1 MKQRIIWGLTGGI
14 GSGKSTVA
22 NMLAARGASI
32 VDADAQAKAL
42 TEPGG
47 RAIDALVQAWGPD
60 VLDANG
66 AMDRA
71 AMRDRVFQSPQD
83 KQRLEAILHPLIAQA
98 TQEAI
103 DAADHAW
110 VICDVPLLVESVRWR
125 SRLAGVWV
133 VDCTEETQT
142 ARVRA
147 RNQWPDATIRA
158 VISQQATRKQ
168 RLASADIVTFN
179 ENYSIQELD
188 AIVGAQ
194 ADQLGLR

>member
-22 NMLAARGASI
+22 KMLAARGASI

-71 AMRDRVFQSPQD
+71 AMRDRVFKSPQD

-125 SRLAGVWV
+125 PRLAGVWV
-133 VDCTEETQT
+133 VDCTEETQM

>member
-1 MKQRIIWGLTGGI
+1 
-14 GSGKSTVA
+14 
-22 NMLAARGASI
+22 
-32 VDADAQAKAL
+32 
-42 TEPGG
+42 
-47 RAIDALVQAWGPD
+47 
-60 VLDANG
+60 
-66 AMDRA
+66 
-71 AMRDRVFQSPQD
+71 MRDRVFQSPQD

>member
-22 NMLAARGASI
+22 KMLAARGASI

-71 AMRDRVFQSPQD
+71 AMRDRVFKSPQD

-133 VDCTEETQT
+133 VDCTEETQM

>member
-22 NMLAARGASI
+22 CMLAARGASI

>member
-22 NMLAARGASI
+22 KILAARGASI

-47 RAIDALVQAWGPD
+47 RAIAALVQAWGPD
-60 VLDANG
+60 VLDASG

-71 AMRDRVFQSPQD
+71 AMRERVFQSPQD

-103 DAADHAW
+103 DSADRAW

-125 SRLAGVWV
+125 PRLAGVWV
-133 VDCTEETQT
+133 VDCTEETQM

-158 VISQQATRKQ
+158 VISQQATRER

-188 AIVGAQ
+188 AVVGAQ

>member
-83 KQRLEAILHPLIAQA
+83 KRRLEAILHPLIAQA